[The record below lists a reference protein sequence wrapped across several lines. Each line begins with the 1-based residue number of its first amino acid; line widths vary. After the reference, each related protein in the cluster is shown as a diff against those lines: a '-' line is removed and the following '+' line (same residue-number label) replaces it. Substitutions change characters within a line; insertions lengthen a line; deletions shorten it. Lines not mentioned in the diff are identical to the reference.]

1 MHEMHIKAHYI
12 KPWTKTTVSKNFSNR
27 LRNILKRD
35 FDPASPDAAWCTDI
49 TYIWTYDDGFVYL
62 TSIMDLYSRKIISW
76 VLSDTLETKW
86 VVEAVNKA
94 KRVRNADKPLIM
106 HSDRGRQYT
115 AKDYEE
121 ASQKAAEIML
131 DVIKNKPNANLGLAT
146 GSTPIRLY
154 ELMREDHK
162 TNGTSYK
169 DIKSFNLDEYYGL
182 AQDHPQSYY
191 YFMCHQLF
199 NELDIDKNNINVP
212 KGKGSIEEVCD
223 EYNALLAENP
233 RDIQLLGIGSNG
245 HVGFN
250 EPGTSFDSVTH
261 YIALKQSTIED
272 NAKLFFNGDL
282 SAVPTHAI
290 TMGISNIM
298 EAKKVLLIATGER
311 KAKAV
316 KGLVEGP
323 VTEDLPASILQKH
336 EDAIIIVDEAAASL
350 LSK

>member
-1 MHEMHIKAHYI
+1 MK
-12 KPWTKTTVSKNFSNR
+12 KQVRKQQKSCLTLSKINQ
-27 LRNILKRD
+27 
-35 FDPASPDAAWCTDI
+35 T
-49 TYIWTYDDGFVYL
+49 
-62 TSIMDLYSRKIISW
+62 
-76 VLSDTLETKW
+76 
-86 VVEAVNKA
+86 
-94 KRVRNADKPLIM
+94 
-106 HSDRGRQYT
+106 
-115 AKDYEE
+115 
-121 ASQKAAEIML
+121 
-131 DVIKNKPNANLGLAT
+131 LGLAT

-162 TNGTSYK
+162 ANGTSYK

-223 EYNALLAENP
+223 EYNALLAKNP